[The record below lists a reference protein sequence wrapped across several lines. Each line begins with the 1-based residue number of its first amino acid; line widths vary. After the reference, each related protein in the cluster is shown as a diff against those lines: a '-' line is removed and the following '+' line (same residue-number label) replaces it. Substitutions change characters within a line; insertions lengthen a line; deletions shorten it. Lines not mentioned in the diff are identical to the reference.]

1 MEDKGLFK
9 NIQEIATT
17 ETVKKIEDISYQSS
31 IYILYLVDIHK
42 VTEEDLRIGFASYQ
56 ARYPQRTYE
65 DYLKYKSNWDKDK
78 YTFDI
83 EPQGYFIDEDVAV
96 KYAETN
102 ICDINEAGAYPYV
115 IVSSMPLNR
124 VYPMCNERSHRLFL
138 FNEKTRRYDEIAW
151 DHNEGTSYLKKYGH
165 SGGY

>member
-9 NIQEIATT
+9 NIQEIVTP
-17 ETVKKIEDISYQSS
+17 ETAKKIEDTSYESS

-56 ARYPQRTYE
+56 ARFPNRNYE
-65 DYLKYKSNWDKDK
+65 SYLKYKSNWDRDK

-83 EPQGYFIDEDVAV
+83 EPQGYFIDEKVAI

-115 IVSSMPLNR
+115 IISSMPLNR
-124 VYPMCNERSHRLFL
+124 VYPVCNDRTHRLFL
-138 FNEKTRRYDEIAW
+138 FDENTKKYEEISW
-151 DHNEGTSYLKKYGH
+151 DYNGGTKYLKKRGQ
-165 SGGY
+165 SGGF